1 MHDDLLHLDLTFP
14 SFPVGDRETLP
25 DLTRLLYKG
34 GASVRVDRVA
44 QAIKQDLLGSVQV
57 DRVELV
63 CLIHSYIN
71 GNLAGGGSSKTA
83 LGQFNELANF
93 FDWADKNEAPLNL
106 SDVLSSYIDWTEHL
120 LWLVNFTKHLTK
132 MTAYHR
138 ARKVGQILDNV
149 LDRERPISSTTRI
162 KRPRTRKTPQGAKAD
177 KQNLHTTFAFGRLL
191 QDICDGT
198 ALNVI
203 RDAAPVRIPLQQG
216 GEIEF
221 KRPKKASP
229 EERSAKG
236 DVREPKKS
244 ALIYEAD
251 GLLDHRFG
259 RDLINLRIQAE
270 LLMYIGQTSMNLAQA
285 QNLRLQRFSYSSD
298 IDGYKVREYKKRRN
312 GEVLFEIFSE
322 YRSHFERYLEW
333 RRKLVPSAETRLFPF
348 IRKDGTHEAQRI
360 TFGGL
365 RSVCER
371 TGVTWTP
378 ASVLR
383 GTRVNWLLRRSGDA
397 DMTAEIAQHHTQTL
411 LNNYAIPSQQR
422 AINEI
427 TRFHLRNDPALFGEA
442 LMLAV
447 APGECDG
454 IPKTS
459 SGKPK
464 SAPEPD
470 CRRASGCLWCEHHRD
485 IDSFEYVWSLACF
498 RHLKILELSKNS
510 PTKNGTAT
518 HPADHAIQRLNEK
531 LSWFRDSNTVRA
543 EWVEEA
549 FARVEEGD
557 YCPQWSYL
565 IESVE
570 GALQ

>member
-1 MHDDLLHLDLTFP
+1 MHDDLLRLDLTFP
-14 SFPVGDRETLP
+14 SFPVGDRETVP

-34 GASVRVDRVA
+34 GASIRVDRVA
-44 QAIKQDLLGSVQV
+44 KAIEQNLLGSVQL

-63 CLIHSYIN
+63 FQIHSYIN

-83 LGQFNELANF
+83 LGQFNELASF
-93 FDWADKNEAPLNL
+93 FGWADKNDAPLNL
-106 SDVLSSYIDWTEHL
+106 SDVSSSYIDWTEHL
-120 LWLVNFTKHLTK
+120 LWQVKITKHLTQ

-162 KRPRTRKTPQGAKAD
+162 KRPRTRKTPQGVKAE

-198 ALNVI
+198 TINAI
-203 RDAAPVRIPLQQG
+203 RDAATVCIPLQQG

-221 KRPKKASP
+221 KRPKKAGL

-236 DVREPKKS
+236 NVREMKDS
-244 ALIYEAD
+244 ALLYEAV
-251 GLLDHRFG
+251 GMLAHRFV

-298 IDGYKVREYKKRRN
+298 INGYKVREYKKRRN

-333 RRKLVPSAETRLFPF
+333 RRKLVPSTEARLFPF

-360 TFGGL
+360 NFGGM
-365 RSVCER
+365 RSVCKR
-371 TGVTWTP
+371 TGVKWTS

-397 DMTAEIAQHHTQTL
+397 DITAEIAQHHTRTL
-411 LNNYAIPSQQR
+411 LSSYAIPSQQR
-422 AINEI
+422 AISEI

-454 IPKTS
+454 IPNTS
-459 SGKPK
+459 SEKPK

-470 CRRASGCLWCEHHRD
+470 CRRASGCLWCDHHRD

-510 PTKNGTAT
+510 AAKNGTAT
-518 HPADHAIQRLNEK
+518 HPADNAIQRLSEK
-531 LSWFRDSNTVRA
+531 LSWFRNSNTVRA

-549 FARVEEGD
+549 FARVEEAD

-570 GALQ
+570 GTL